1 MATTAF
7 GTNAAETN
15 KVWAKLADA
24 VALPKTSLGHA
35 SGKGMSNIV
44 QMRDELKK
52 GRGDRVRYFLR
63 QLATGDGVV
72 EGETLEGSEESVD
85 YQDDELYINQL
96 RHAVRFEN
104 ENISEQRVLL
114 DVRTDG
120 KNLLSE
126 WLRDRFDRIYFNH
139 LCGNTAIEQ
148 LAKPSKFN
156 GFNTI
161 VDYHADRTVRAGG
174 DANDQTLNGN
184 SSNTFNLGLIDVAV
198 ERAKT
203 ADVPLRPI
211 SVGGQELYVMYLH
224 PYQVTDLRDS
234 NSEWYANMR
243 AAMQGGAINENPIFT
258 GALGVHNGVVL
269 IENNRV
275 TTGVHS
281 STGAVQS
288 NVRRAVLA
296 GAQACTM
303 AFGRYGST
311 DPEKLQWTEQRFDYD
326 EEVGIA
332 IKTIFGLKRNRFNG
346 LDYGSIV
353 VPTYAVA
360 ATS

>member
-7 GTNAAETN
+7 GTNAVETN

-35 SGKGMSNIV
+35 MGKGMSNIV
-44 QMRDELKK
+44 EMRDELKK

-72 EGETLEGSEESVD
+72 HGETLEGSEESLD

-104 ENISEQRVLL
+104 ENISEQRVFLN
-114 DVRTDG
+114 VRMDG

-139 LCGNTAIEQ
+139 LCGNTAIEN
-148 LAKPSKFN
+148 LAAPSKFN

-161 VDYHADRTVRAGG
+161 SDYDSTRTVRAGG
-174 DANDQTLNGN
+174 GANDQTLNSQ
-184 SSNTFNLGLIDVAV
+184 SSNTFNLGLVDAAI

-211 SVGGQELYVMYLH
+211 NVNGQELYVMYLH

-234 NSEWYANMR
+234 DSQWYANMT
-243 AAMQGGAINENPIFT
+243 AAMNGGSINDNPIFT
-258 GALGVHNGVVL
+258 GALGVHNGVVF

-275 TTGVHS
+275 TQGVHS
-281 STGAVQS
+281 STGVSQA
-288 NVRRAVLA
+288 NVRRAVLC

-303 AFGRYGST
+303 AFGRYGSQ
-311 DPEKLQWTEQRFDYD
+311 DPEKLSWTEQRFDYD

-346 LDYGSIV
+346 VDYGSIV

-360 ATS
+360 AS